1 MTSEGMIWIKANEKF
16 LGEISD
22 TIWGYAETGLK
33 EYRSSAYLEDIFEK
47 AGFTVRRGV
56 AGMETAFVA
65 EYGCG
70 HPHIGL
76 LAEYDALPGLSQA
89 VSHEQK
95 IYEKVPCAGH
105 GCGHNA
111 LAAAVTGG
119 GLAIAQDIQKGQVKG
134 KVTVFGCPAEELL
147 IGKGRMAE
155 AGLFDECDVLL
166 SCHPNDV
173 NYVWARTS
181 NAVWSGK
188 FSFTGRTAHAAIDP
202 YNGRS
207 ALDAV
212 ELMNVGANYLREHVT
227 PDVRIHYV
235 ITNGGEVPNVVP
247 KSAQVWYT
255 IRAQNR
261 ESVQTL
267 KARIQ
272 NLALGASIMTE
283 TTFETE
289 TVSDRSDVLRNKVL
303 EQVLLESMK
312 ETGAP
317 VWTEEEYRF
326 AERISENVAE
336 GLKRKAHS
344 EYHLDGQVYRGLHT
358 GIYDGF
364 YREGETMAV
373 STDVGDASWRV
384 PTGVF
389 SFASTVIGSPGH
401 SWLYTSCCGSSIARK
416 GVSMAAQVLLRT
428 AEKLYE
434 DHKRIIMA
442 AEEFKKEQTV
452 REEMF

>member
-1 MTSEGMIWIKANEKF
+1 MTSEGMTWIKANEKF

-212 ELMNVGANYLREHVT
+212 ELMNVGANYLRE
-227 PDVRIHYV
+227 
-235 ITNGGEVPNVVP
+235 
-247 KSAQVWYT
+247 
-255 IRAQNR
+255 QNR

-289 TVSDRSDVLRNKVL
+289 TVSDCSDVLRNKVL